1 MHNVI
6 TPDADPSPTRAA
18 YLVQYDV
25 GPMTSFG
32 IHRRLAQC
40 SDAARTFSI
49 LALDHRDNLVADIQ
63 KHRPDVPVTFEEVRA
78 FKADILR
85 AVDAA
90 TGTLL
95 DPDYGMPALAID
107 GIPGSLGLL
116 APLEVTDYRPHPS
129 QRQPRLIPD
138 WGVASMIA
146 AGVSGA
152 KLLVFFHPDAI
163 DAPAKT
169 ALVDD
174 LAEACRSNDVPLFL
188 EPIVH
193 PLSPDAPLTS
203 DERRRLVVESA
214 RHFSGRGATVMKME
228 CPFDPSAE
236 EDHRVW
242 AEAFAELDA
251 ACAGPWTLLSAGVGY
266 DMFLRQAVLAC
277 QSGASGVIAG
287 RALWAEACGLPA
299 GARPAFVERVVR
311 PRLARLTAVC
321 RALATPWTA
330 RLAAPDLPERW
341 YASRP
346 GGPRS

>member
-1 MHNVI
+1 M
-6 TPDADPSPTRAA
+6 R
-18 YLVQYDV
+18 YDV
-25 GPMTSFG
+25 AQVTSFG

-40 SDAARTFSI
+40 SDPGRTFSI

-63 KHRPDVPVTFEEVRA
+63 KHRPDVPVRFEEVRA

-85 AVDAA
+85 AADAA

-95 DPDYGMPALAID
+95 DPDYGMPALTSD

-129 QRQPRLIPD
+129 QRQLRLIPD
-138 WGVASMIA
+138 WGVASMSA

-152 KLLVFFHPDAI
+152 KLLVFFHPDAT
-163 DAPAKT
+163 DATAKT

-174 LAEACRSNDVPLFL
+174 VAEACRSSDLPLFL
-188 EPIVH
+188 EPIVYS
-193 PLSPDAPLTS
+193 LTPDVPLTS
-203 DERRRLVVESA
+203 GERRRLVVESA

-228 CPFDPSAE
+228 CPFDPSAR
-236 EDHRVW
+236 EDPRVW

-251 ACAGPWTLLSAGVGY
+251 ACVGPWTLLSAGVGY
-266 DMFLRQAVLAC
+266 DVFLRQAVLAC

-287 RALWAEACGLPA
+287 RALWAEACALPA
-299 GARPAFVERVVR
+299 GARPAFVEGVVR

-321 RALATPWTA
+321 RALARPWTA
-330 RLAAPDLPERW
+330 KLAAPDLRDRW
-341 YASRP
+341 YARKLP
-346 GGPRS
+346 